1 MIGMKIS
8 SSVLAAAILGLAGC
22 ATQLTD
28 AGSKVR
34 VVTDPQHGTCAF
46 VRHVNVNARTGMDKA
61 GDALKGALNETAAAG
76 GNRLYIITNTEH
88 WANGATVAGEALKCP
103 G

>member
-1 MIGMKIS
+1 MKIAAVLTA
-8 SSVLAAAILGLAGC
+8 VLAMAGC

-28 AGSKVR
+28 SGSRVR
-34 VVTDPQHGTCAF
+34 VVADPQHGTCAF
-46 VRHVNVNARTGMDKA
+46 VRHVNVNVRTGMDKA